1 MANHMSAREAW
12 EIVKGGN
19 PMHRRYPEEWEVMRY
34 ARACA
39 IVEALVDAHESRC
52 ALDDDETGDRPTR
65 LLLVEACLEALAH
78 VRALERGEE
87 GK

>member
-39 IVEALVDAHESRC
+39 IVEACVEEHEAMCVWCNDASSSWNLVRYANE
-52 ALDDDETGDRPTR
+52 
-65 LLLVEACLEALAH
+65 H
-78 VRALERGEE
+78 VCALERGEE
-87 GK
+87 DK